1 LRASADVV
9 AQIREAIL
17 SGKVKPGDRLPTE
30 RDMAQQFGVS
40 RVTIRD
46 ALRALEAGGLIRV
59 KIGGGGGPYV
69 TQPDIGILRDS
80 LSAHFQL
87 HGATLREL
95 AEARMALETTA
106 ARLAAERATDE
117 DLVALRSALTG
128 QNPSTATLSL
138 DFHTTLVGAS
148 HNRALL
154 IMFSATRALIQE
166 AFDALHARQP
176 DMAETARRVHTALYQ
191 AIEQRDAD
199 RAVRLMRE
207 HMLDFAARAE
217 RAEEAG

>member
-1 LRASADVV
+1 
-9 AQIREAIL
+9 
-17 SGKVKPGDRLPTE
+17 
-30 RDMAQQFGVS
+30 
-40 RVTIRD
+40 VTIRD
-46 ALRALEAGGLIRV
+46 ALRHLEAGGLIRV

-87 HGATLREL
+87 HGATLKEL

-106 ARLAAERATDE
+106 ARRAAERATDE
-117 DLVALRSALTG
+117 DRLAMQSAIAEP
-128 QNPSTATLSL
+128 NASTAARSL
-138 DFHTTLVGAS
+138 DFHTTLVAAS

-176 DMAETARRVHTALYQ
+176 DMAETARRVHTALYE
-191 AIEQRDAD
+191 AITQRDAD
-199 RAVRLMRE
+199 GAVRLMRE
-207 HMLDFAARAE
+207 HMQDFAARAE
-217 RAEEAG
+217 RAETG